1 MYDSLFESL
10 GMVPD
15 PRIERK
21 KIYPLDFLLLIVFLS
36 TLSGNTSWY
45 EIEDYAE
52 EYEEEL
58 KSLYEMLTGHQLM
71 HTMPSHDTLNRSISL
86 LDVEAFEG
94 AYKRWIEGFISATSG
109 KHICIDGKTMRGV
122 KKLSFDTQSH
132 VVSAFSPQDMCS
144 LAQLYIDRKTN
155 EIPAIHQ
162 LLDLLD
168 LNGAVVSIDAI
179 GTQTAI
185 VEQIIDKGGNYVLC
199 VKANQSLSLQEIE
212 AYFCPL
218 FQKHILLDEQ
228 TELSHGRIETRRYES
243 ILNPLEIEANEVLT
257 RWKGLRSIHKVVRKR
272 RDKKSDKTS
281 EEVAYYI
288 SSLTD
293 VSSLKQAI
301 RGHWAIENKLHHC
314 LDVYFGHDASHKRT
328 RNVAQIMDI
337 IQKINL
343 LIIERLK
350 TNMKSSIPRIQKK
363 LARMKPQQLMTMQF

>member
-1 MYDSLFESL
+1 MYHSLFESL
-10 GMVPD
+10 CMVPD

-58 KSLYEMLTGHQLM
+58 KSLYE
-71 HTMPSHDTLNRSISL
+71 
-86 LDVEAFEG
+86 
-94 AYKRWIEGFISATSG
+94 
-109 KHICIDGKTMRGV
+109 
-122 KKLSFDTQSH
+122 
-132 VVSAFSPQDMCS
+132 
-144 LAQLYIDRKTN
+144 
-155 EIPAIHQ
+155 
-162 LLDLLD
+162 
-168 LNGAVVSIDAI
+168 
-179 GTQTAI
+179 
-185 VEQIIDKGGNYVLC
+185 
-199 VKANQSLSLQEIE
+199 EIE

-257 RWKGLRSIHKVVRKR
+257 RRKGLRSIHKVVRKR

-343 LIIERLK
+343 TRWR
-350 TNMKSSIPRIQKK
+350 N
-363 LARMKPQQLMTMQF
+363 